1 MFQALNDGHR
11 GEEKMPKKLIEQKV
25 QLEKEMLEMQYG
37 DQIQKLKKQVESLTN
52 QLKEGEGDKSRY
64 EEGSEMSKMRSNQKF
79 EP

>member
-1 MFQALNDGHR
+1 
-11 GEEKMPKKLIEQKV
+11 MPKKLIEQKV